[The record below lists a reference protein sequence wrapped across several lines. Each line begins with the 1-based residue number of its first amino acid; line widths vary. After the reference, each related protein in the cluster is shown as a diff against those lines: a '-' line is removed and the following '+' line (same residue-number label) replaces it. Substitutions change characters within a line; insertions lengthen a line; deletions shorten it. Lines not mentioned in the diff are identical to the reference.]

1 MRRFWKQ
8 AEYRPSA
15 TGWQIVLDTREL
27 KTPMGQPLDLPS
39 EGLASAI
46 AGEWQQADE
55 EVKPDRM
62 PQFSLAATVLDRV
75 RPQRSSLQEEMTRY
89 GLHDLL
95 CYRTDTDAGLA
106 ARQHEAWNPWLDW
119 LAERHGLRLAVTDGV
134 MPLQQSEVA
143 AARWPQLFAALDDWR
158 LCVLVRAAQLG
169 GSAVLGLAFAE
180 GAIEASDLHSLAF
193 LDELWQ
199 AEKWGQDDEAAA
211 RRTAIAAELA
221 EAGRLLSL
229 LEAG

>member
-55 EVKPDRM
+55 EVKPDQM

-106 ARQHEAWNPWLDW
+106 ARQHEAWNPWLGW

-169 GSAVLGLAFAE
+169 G
-180 GAIEASDLHSLAF
+180 
-193 LDELWQ
+193 
-199 AEKWGQDDEAAA
+199 
-211 RRTAIAAELA
+211 
-221 EAGRLLSL
+221 
-229 LEAG
+229 

>member
-27 KTPMGQPLDLPS
+27 KTPMGQPLALPS

-75 RPQRSSLQEEMTRY
+75 RPQRSSLREEMTRY